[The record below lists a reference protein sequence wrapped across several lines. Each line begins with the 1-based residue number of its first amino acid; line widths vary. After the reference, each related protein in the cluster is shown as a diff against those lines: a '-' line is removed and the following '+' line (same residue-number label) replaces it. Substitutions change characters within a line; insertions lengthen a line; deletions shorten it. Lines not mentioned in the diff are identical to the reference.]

1 MGKKAPSS
9 DSLDN
14 QLDEDS
20 VDMGGLIQDQQAK
33 VIGKFGLWQLIICL
47 TTGEYVLHILF
58 PKQWQLTFCK
68 IYFTFQAI

>member
-47 TTGEYVLHILF
+47 TTGEL
-58 PKQWQLTFCK
+58 
-68 IYFTFQAI
+68 